1 MLTGD
6 EIITDGEAWIR
17 GLSLKNE
24 MDKIRKIIGYCPQF
38 DALIDDMT
46 GRETLEMYCLLRGIP
61 RNRIKSISMQLAADL
76 NFLVHIDKRV
86 KGMNLLKCPIE
97 NELKINY

>member
-6 EIITDGEAWIR
+6 ETISQGEAWIR

-24 MDKIRKIIGYCPQF
+24 MNKINKIIGYCPQF
-38 DALIDDMT
+38 DALILDMT

-61 RNRIKSISMQLAADL
+61 KSRIKSISMQLAADL
-76 NFLVHIDKRV
+76 NFLVHIDKKV
-86 KGMNLLKCPIE
+86 KGKTVLHLISGNSSPS
-97 NELKINY
+97 